1 MTNRNISV
9 NNNKKVAPSKKGSNS
24 KHLIFIICV
33 LIASFFWLLIKLSDQ
48 YNESFFFK
56 VNYFNAPKKQLLTSI
71 IDTNL
76 IINVEATGF
85 EMMNLILSEDLE
97 NLNIDL
103 NKCEILP
110 EDEDVYYITT
120 SELKEK
126 ISENIGIPLDQIE
139 ISSQKLEFRME
150 GLFEKIVMVNN
161 QMKFNFA
168 PQYKLYNSIIISPN
182 KIKIFGPKNIL
193 DTINSINTNK
203 KEILNI
209 SNFIDENIGLINP
222 NKELIHFSED
232 KVNIKATVEKFTESS
247 LEMPIDLSNI
257 NHKIKAFPNTVK
269 VFFTVAQKDF
279 SNIRK
284 SQFKVQ
290 ANLKNTD
297 IITANKLQLEI
308 IEKPDFV
315 NGIRIQPSEIEFLI
329 IK

>member
-1 MTNRNISV
+1 MTNKDISV
-9 NNNKKVAPSKKGSNS
+9 NYNKNAATSKRGSNNS
-24 KHLIFIICV
+24 HFIFIICI

-48 YNESFFFK
+48 YNESFFFR
-56 VNYFNAPKKQLLTSI
+56 VNYINAPKKQMLTSI

-76 IINVEATGF
+76 NITVEAKGF

-103 NKCEILP
+103 NKCEIIHK
-110 EDEDVYYITT
+110 DEDVYYITT

-126 ISENIGIPLDQIE
+126 ISESIRIPLDQIE

-150 GLFEKIVMVNN
+150 TLFEKIVVVNN

-182 KIKIFGPKNIL
+182 EIKIFGPKNIL
-193 DTINSINTNK
+193 DTINNIYTENK
-203 KEILNI
+203 NILNI

-222 NKELIHFSED
+222 NKDLIHFSED
-232 KVNIKATVEKFTESS
+232 KVNIKAKVEKFTESS
-247 LEMPIDLSNI
+247 IEMPIDLSNI
-257 NHKIKAFPNTVK
+257 NYKIKAFPNTVK

-279 SNIRK
+279 SNIRQ

-297 IITANKLQLEI
+297 ILNANKLQLKI

-315 NGIRIQPSEIEFLI
+315 IGVRMQPSEIEFLI